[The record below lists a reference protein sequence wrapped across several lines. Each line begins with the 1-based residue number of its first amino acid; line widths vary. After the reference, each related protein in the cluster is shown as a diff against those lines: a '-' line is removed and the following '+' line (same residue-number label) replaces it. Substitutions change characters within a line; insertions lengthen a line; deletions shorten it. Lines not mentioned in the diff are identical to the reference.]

1 MEKWWQDFHEFRI
14 FLTPKIMPFVFWAGV
29 AIAVV
34 MGIITLIEGALASS
48 ARLIFLGIVTLF
60 LGPVFV
66 RVLCELVMTFFRE
79 RE

>member
-1 MEKWWQDFHEFRI
+1 
-14 FLTPKIMPFVFWAGV
+14 
-29 AIAVV
+29 V
-34 MGIITLIEGALASS
+34 MGIITLIEGAFSSS

-60 LGPVFV
+60 LGPIFV